1 MSRRAGGLGL
11 GALSVLLI
19 VNMLTAGCTGIMD
32 GEDANPPEGG
42 ELPAAWDELSKRTIA
57 SPHLIQYQS
66 CEELE
71 MALKFAIEE
80 EYRVRLLQA
89 IEEQYYYGWG
99 WPEDDVAMMDGD
111 AESAP
116 SSAGADSQSSNSK
129 RVEGEDYSG
138 TNNQESG
145 VDEADFVKTDG
156 YYLYFLNNNQ
166 LEIMGMPGEGELTK
180 ESTTKIE
187 GNALSMMLDGDN
199 LVIISSVNSWSIP
212 QTSTLAKA
220 MGWSDE
226 YYHWRAS
233 SLIKFTVVDISN
245 KTAPEVSRELFI
257 EGSYITSREVD
268 GVVRTVSHA
277 WMDIRGLQSWLDLP
291 NGYWNLDYDDPLRLE
306 LRQQAAYEAIKEN
319 QETLINLHLSDIV
332 PQVYERVGDE
342 VSTHQMTNDECA
354 DFTAPEDVSS
364 RGFNS
369 IFTLDLSSEALS
381 FEADHMVGNWPQVYA
396 SKEVMILSENSWDW
410 WWYWD
415 NDDLDTSTN
424 IHTFDIGDASTTTY
438 TGSGRVDG
446 TILNQ
451 FSLSE
456 HNGIIRAATTT
467 GQWAR
472 WWMSD
477 PEPMENHVVTLSHTV
492 DVETGEQKLYE
503 VGRLDGIA
511 LNETIWSCRFVE
523 DKAYIVT
530 FRNMDPLWTI
540 DLSDPAEPTI
550 MGELHIPG
558 VSTYIHPVND
568 ERILTIGYGPAGEDG
583 LGLDWSNTRIQL
595 FNVTNFSDPQ
605 VQALKDLAPVDD
617 IQNNGWTYSS
627 SEATYEHKAFQ
638 FWKGQ
643 LAIPLSTYRYNSW
656 NDEQGGYHWNY
667 QYISKLVIL
676 NITDDGITTHGEV
689 DHSHLFDRD
698 ENHYWWSSNSIRRSI
713 FMGDHIYAISSAGVT
728 STNLTTMEETDA
740 IELEQPTSYHS
751 YYDKEE
757 ESVVAES
764 SDEEKSS
771 EEGHGDESEA
781 VEADA

>member
-1 MSRRAGGLGL
+1 MSRRRTGSGLRVISL
-11 GALSVLLI
+11 ILVLNI
-19 VNMLTAGCTGIMD
+19 LTAGCIGALDEET
-32 GEDANPPEGG
+32 ANPPPGG
-42 ELPAAWDELSKRTIA
+42 ELPAAWDDLSKRTVV
-57 SPHLIQYQS
+57 SPNLIQYQS

-71 MALKFAIEE
+71 MELKFAIEE

-99 WPEDDVAMMDGD
+99 LEEDMVMDGD
-111 AESAP
+111 MVAESSSAP
-116 SSAGADSQSSNSK
+116 SAGQSQNTK

-156 YYLYFLNNNQ
+156 YFLYFLNNNQ
-166 LEIMGMPGEGELTK
+166 LSIIGMPGEGELTDL
-180 ESTTKIE
+180 SITNIE
-187 GNALSMMLDGDN
+187 GNALSMMLDGDR
-199 LVIISSVNSWSIP
+199 LVVISSVNAWSIP

-220 MGWSDE
+220 MGWDDE
-226 YYHWRAS
+226 YYHWRSS
-233 SLIKFTVVDISN
+233 SLTKFTVIDISN
-245 KTAPEVSRELFI
+245 KSSPEVTRELFI
-257 EGSYITSREVD
+257 EGNYITSREVD

-277 WMDIRGLQSWLDLP
+277 WMDIRGLKSWLDLP
-291 NGYWNLDYDDPLRLE
+291 NSYWDLTYDDPLRLE
-306 LRQQAAYEAIKEN
+306 LRQQAAFEAIKEN
-319 QETLINLHLSDIV
+319 QETLLNLHLSDIV
-332 PQVYERVGDE
+332 PQVYERIDDE
-342 VSTHQMTNDECA
+342 VTTHQMTNEDCA
-354 DFTAPEDVSS
+354 DFAAPEDASS

-369 IFTLDLSSEALS
+369 IFTIDLTSPTLS

-396 SKEVMILSENSWDW
+396 SQDVLILSENSWDW
-410 WWYWD
+410 WWYWN

-424 IHTFDIGDASTTTY
+424 IHTFDIGNASTTTY

-456 HNGIIRAATTT
+456 YEGVVRVATTT

-477 PEPMENHVVTLSHTV
+477 PEPMENHVITLSHTV
-492 DVETGEQKLYE
+492 DVETGENRLDE
-503 VGRLDGIA
+503 IGRLDGIA

-540 DLSDPAEPTI
+540 DLSDPTKPTI

-558 VSTYIHPVND
+558 VSTYIHPMND

-595 FNVTNFSDPQ
+595 FNVTNFSDPK

-617 IQNNGWTYSS
+617 MQNNGWSYSS

-643 LAIPLSTYRYNSW
+643 LAIPLSTYKSNSYYDEDGRYV
-656 NDEQGGYHWNY
+656 WNY
-667 QYISKLVIL
+667 QYVSKLIIL
-676 NITDDGITTHGEV
+676 NITDEGITTHGEV

-698 ENHYWWSSNSIRRSI
+698 DNRYWWSSNSIRRSI

-728 STNLTTMEETDA
+728 STNLTTMEEIDSV
-740 IELEQPTSYHS
+740 ELEQPNHSWS
-751 YYDKEE
+751 YYDVEE
-757 ESVVAES
+757 EETSSETSESKDSTDS
-764 SDEEKSS
+764 SDGGEAPP
-771 EEGHGDESEA
+771 ES
-781 VEADA
+781 DA